1 METVTE
7 RAAPVLGTDAVIDL
21 TGDRPVVE
29 LGADSAVAVITHEQT
44 TMRWSLL
51 MGLAI
56 LNILDLVTTRAV
68 LHAGGTEANP
78 LMAQIIHNPIAPVLV
93 KTAGLALVALVLRAC
108 PPVSRFVD
116 RALFTVTALY
126 AVIVAWNITNL
137 LQA

>member
-29 LGADSAVAVITHEQT
+29 LGADSTVAVITHEQT

-68 LHAGGTEANP
+68 LQAGGTEANP
-78 LMAQIIHNPIAPVLV
+78 LMAQIIHDPIAPVLV
-93 KTAGLALVALVLRAC
+93 KTAGLAVVALVLRAC
-108 PPVSRFVD
+108 PPVSRLVD
-116 RALFTVTALY
+116 RALFTVTAMY
-126 AVIVAWNITNL
+126 GVIVAWNLTNL
-137 LQA
+137 LQS

>member
-1 METVTE
+1 METIREQTL
-7 RAAPVLGTDAVIDL
+7 PVLGADTVLDL
-21 TGDRPVVE
+21 RGEEPVVE
-29 LGADSAVAVITHEQT
+29 LGADPTVAVITPEQAT
-44 TMRWSLL
+44 TRWTML
-51 MGLAI
+51 MALAI